1 MEKINISSINRPNE
15 DVVSY
20 LEDLLEE
27 AKKGKITSLCVITS
41 TPDYSTGNG
50 WAGMNKNN
58 MAMIGEIETL
68 KRDILEEFIEKR
80 P

>member
-1 MEKINISSINRPNE
+1 MKNVIKINQSDS
-15 DVVSY
+15 DVIQY
-20 LEDLLEE
+20 LEDLLQQ
-27 AKKGKITSLCVITS
+27 AKDGEITSLCVITS
-41 TPDYSTGNG
+41 TPDFSTGNG

-68 KRDILEEFIEKR
+68 KRDILEELIEKR